1 MTVFKDQ
8 STFQNT
14 AFWLVGIQKIW
25 LLNSALLCNFW
36 NDFNL
41 LWGLPLFSGMSVK
54 GEILDWMGSDF
65 LRLWSCCGLV
75 DELDVVYTQ
84 FIFYKD
90 HFKLELLVSKNAH
103 IIKMIYF
110 SLSDFFTLSKRASN
124 FDKKESI
131 DLTKYSKP
139 KMCSTS
145 ELETWKYAL
154 FHCFADC
161 M

>member
-1 MTVFKDQ
+1 MSVFKDQ

-14 AFWLVGIQKIW
+14 AFWLVGIPKIW

-41 LWGLPLFSGMSVK
+41 LWALPLFSGMSVK

-75 DELDVVYTQ
+75 DELDVVDTQ

-90 HFKLELLVSKNAH
+90 HFKLELLVSKSAH
-103 IIKMIYF
+103 IMKIIYF

-139 KMCSTS
+139 KICSTS

-154 FHCFADC
+154 FHCFAGF

>member
-1 MTVFKDQ
+1 MLF
-8 STFQNT
+8 
-14 AFWLVGIQKIW
+14 QKI
-25 LLNSALLCNFW
+25 STP
-36 NDFNL
+36 
-41 LWGLPLFSGMSVK
+41 LWALPLFSGMSVK